1 MNKNIIFFQD
11 RNAHIGPLFKKKNKK
26 KNKKKKKKKKKK
38 FGYKVALEKCILIS
52 KSLYKTLAK
61 ILCNWFTLSFESET
75 YNSRWAKKC
84 SFLIYQI
91 LW

>member
-1 MNKNIIFFQD
+1 M
-11 RNAHIGPLFKKKNKK
+11 
-26 KNKKKKKKKKKK
+26 K
-38 FGYKVALEKCILIS
+38 FGYKVALEKFILIS

-61 ILCNWFTLSFESET
+61 ILCNWFTLSFESDT